1 MTTNGLAFVFPGQ
14 GSQSVG
20 MLSDLVEN
28 FPFIAGIFAEAS
40 ANLDYDLLS
49 LCLNGPEDK
58 LNRTE
63 YTQPALLTASYAI
76 WRIWQ
81 DKGGARPGFLAG
93 HSLGEYTALVC
104 AGVLDFADAVELVA
118 DRGRIM
124 QDAVPHGAGAMAAV
138 SGLDDDAVIGVCA
151 RAARE
156 EVVSA
161 ANFNFPG
168 QVVIAGNAGAV
179 ERACDLAKQ
188 AGARRVTPLPV
199 SVPAHCR
206 LMAPAAARLQQ
217 RVKRTDFAPAAIPV
231 VQNIDARAR
240 TDPDEIKEAM
250 LLHMHQPVLW
260 SKCIAVMRDNGVG
273 RMMECGP
280 GRVLSG
286 LIRRIDKNIACSG
299 ISDTASLNEA
309 LSIQSADKSCE
320 QSS

>member
-1 MTTNGLAFVFPGQ
+1 MTTDGLAFVFPGQ

-20 MLSDLVEN
+20 MLSGLAEN
-28 FPFIAGIFAEAS
+28 FPAVTGIFAEAS
-40 ANLDYDLLS
+40 ARLDYDLLS

-81 DKGGARPGFLAG
+81 DNGGARPGFLAG

-104 AGVLDFADAVELVA
+104 AEVLDFADAVELVA

-138 SGLDDDAVIGVCA
+138 SGLDDDTVIDVCA
-151 RAARE
+151 GAAQE

-179 ERACDLAKQ
+179 ERACDLAKK

-206 LMAPAAARLQQ
+206 LMLPAADRLQL
-217 RVKRTDFAPAAIPV
+217 RVNEIDFAPAAIPV
-231 VQNIDARAR
+231 VQNVDARAR
-240 TDPDEIKEAM
+240 TDPGEIKEAM
-250 LLHMHQPVLW
+250 MLHMHQPVLW
-260 SKCIAVMRDNGVG
+260 SKCIALMRDKGIG
-273 RMMECGP
+273 RIIECGP

-286 LIRRIDKNIACSG
+286 LIRRVDKNIACNG
-299 ISDTASLNEA
+299 ISDTASLDAA
-309 LSIQSADKSCE
+309 LSM
-320 QSS
+320 

>member
-1 MTTNGLAFVFPGQ
+1 MTTDGLAFVFPGQ

-20 MLSDLVEN
+20 MLSGLAEN
-28 FPFIAGIFAEAS
+28 FPAVAGIFAEAS
-40 ANLDYDLLS
+40 ARLDYDLLS
-49 LCLNGPEDK
+49 LCLHGPEDK

-81 DKGGARPGFLAG
+81 DNGGARPGFLAG

-104 AGVLDFADAVELVA
+104 AGVLGFADAVELVA

-138 SGLDDDAVIGVCA
+138 SGLDDDTVIDVCA
-151 RAARE
+151 GAAQE

-179 ERACDLAKQ
+179 ERACELAKK

-206 LMAPAAARLQQ
+206 LMLPAADRLQL
-217 RVKRTDFAPAAIPV
+217 RVNEIDFAAAAIPV
-231 VQNIDARAR
+231 VQNVDARAR
-240 TDPDEIKEAM
+240 TDPGEIKEAM
-250 LLHMHQPVLW
+250 MLHMHQPVLW
-260 SKCIAVMRDNGVG
+260 SKCIALMRDKGIG
-273 RMMECGP
+273 RIIECGP

-286 LIRRIDKNIACSG
+286 LIRRVDKNIACNG
-299 ISDTASLNEA
+299 MSDTASLDAA
-309 LSIQSADKSCE
+309 LSM
-320 QSS
+320 

>member
-1 MTTNGLAFVFPGQ
+1 MTSGGLAFVFPGQ

-20 MLSDLVEN
+20 MLSDLAEN
-28 FPFIAGIFAEAS
+28 FPAVAGIFAGAS
-40 ANLDYDLLS
+40 AELDYDLLS
-49 LCLNGPEDK
+49 LCLNGPEEK

-81 DKGGARPGFLAG
+81 DRGGARPGFLAG

-104 AGVLDFADAVELVA
+104 AGVLDFADAVGLVA
-118 DRGRIM
+118 ERGRIM

-138 SGLDDDAVIGVCA
+138 SGLDDEAVTDVCA
-151 RAARE
+151 AAARDD
-156 EVVSA
+156 VVSA

-168 QVVIAGNAGAV
+168 QVVIAGNTGAV
-179 ERACDLAKQ
+179 ERACDLAKT

-206 LMAPAAARLQQ
+206 LMAPAADRLQL
-217 RVKRTDFAPAAIPV
+217 RVNEIGFAPAAIPV
-231 VQNIDARAR
+231 VQNVDARAR

-260 SKCIAVMRDNGVG
+260 SKCIALMRDKGIG
-273 RMMECGP
+273 RMIECGP

-286 LIRRIDKNIACSG
+286 LIRRIDKNITCSG
-299 ISDTASLNEA
+299 IADTASLNAA
-309 LSIQSADKSCE
+309 LSM
-320 QSS
+320 

>member
-1 MTTNGLAFVFPGQ
+1 MTTDGLAFVFPGQ

-20 MLSDLVEN
+20 MLSGLAEN
-28 FPFIAGIFAEAS
+28 FPAVTGIFAEAS
-40 ANLDYDLLS
+40 ARLDYDLLS
-49 LCLNGPEDK
+49 LCLHGPEDK

-81 DKGGARPGFLAG
+81 DNGGARPGFLAG

-104 AGVLDFADAVELVA
+104 AGVLDFAEAVELVA

-138 SGLDDDAVIGVCA
+138 SGLDDDTVIDVCA
-151 RAARE
+151 GAAQE

-179 ERACDLAKQ
+179 ERACELAKK

-206 LMAPAAARLQQ
+206 LMLPAADRLQL
-217 RVKRTDFAPAAIPV
+217 RVNEIDFAPAAIPV
-231 VQNIDARAR
+231 VQNVDARAR
-240 TDPDEIKEAM
+240 TDPGEIKKAM
-250 LLHMHQPVLW
+250 MLHMHQPVLW
-260 SKCIAVMRDNGVG
+260 SKCIALMRDKGIG
-273 RMMECGP
+273 RIIECGP

-286 LIRRIDKNIACSG
+286 LIRRIDKNIACNG
-299 ISDTASLNEA
+299 IADTASLDAA
-309 LSIQSADKSCE
+309 LSV
-320 QSS
+320 

>member
-1 MTTNGLAFVFPGQ
+1 MTTDGLAFVFPGQ

-20 MLSDLVEN
+20 MLTDLAEN
-28 FPFIAGIFAEAS
+28 VPAVAGVFAEAS
-40 ANLDYDLLS
+40 AKLEYDLLS

-81 DKGGARPGFLAG
+81 DNGGARPGFLAG

-138 SGLDDDAVIGVCA
+138 SGLDDDAVIDVCA
-151 RAARE
+151 RAAQE

-168 QVVIAGNAGAV
+168 QVVIAGNAAAV
-179 ERACDLAKQ
+179 ERACELAKK

-206 LMAPAAARLQQ
+206 LMLPAADRLQL
-217 RVKRTDFAPAAIPV
+217 RVNEIDFAPAAIPV
-231 VQNIDARAR
+231 VQNVDARAR
-240 TDPDEIKEAM
+240 TDPGEIKKAM

-260 SKCIAVMRDNGVG
+260 SKCIALMRDNGIG
-273 RMMECGP
+273 RIIECGP

-286 LIRRIDKNIACSG
+286 LIRRIDKNISCNG
-299 ISDTASLNEA
+299 ISDTASLDAA
-309 LSIQSADKSCE
+309 LSM
-320 QSS
+320 